1 MYNHHFYLY
10 INMYISPILLSGQFQ
25 NSRNCRTKKWQ
36 H

>member
-1 MYNHHFYLY
+1 
-10 INMYISPILLSGQFQ
+10 MYISPILLSGQFQ